1 MHRPHAL
8 TIGLALTALLATS
21 AAARQTKP
29 HDNHK
34 DAAPPAGMGMHGMM
48 PGCEGHATLK
58 TDVTDSLAKVRA
70 ARTAGDPAA
79 VTAALAGA
87 ERTLAAVQT
96 HFGTC
101 EAKMDKMGKMNKMKG
116 GTPAPKA
123 DEHTH

>member
-8 TIGLALTALLATS
+8 TIGLALAALLATS

-48 PGCEGHATLK
+48 PGCGGHATLK
-58 TDVTDSLAKVRA
+58 TSVVDSLAKVRK
-70 ARTAGDPAA
+70 ARTAKDPAA
-79 VTAALAGA
+79 ATAALANA
-87 ERTLAAVQT
+87 EQTLVAVQA
-96 HFGTC
+96 HFDTC
-101 EAKMDKMGKMNKMKG
+101 EAKMGKMDKMKG